1 MFCGQV
7 HDLQLT
13 SETYATRTRHYSDL
27 EHRVGVQL
35 AGSPGNCQPPRAR
48 REPRPLCREHGCPLA
63 RAARRRAR
71 RAQVFS
77 LGGFCVRWR
86 GAAGLAR
93 PLRLLA
99 PDLTAVRFEHTA
111 PTESAFT
118 AATRAARRPQS
129 ALRTGRHLDFSA
141 DRHGRNA
148 RAYAEQA
155 ARCGRLLLHRRF
167 RRAVAAPRR
176 NAKERALDRRDERRH
191 LRARSATGRALF
203 TRRQEGGNLPLW
215 GQPESVYEGKRP

>member
-27 EHRVGVQL
+27 QHRVGVQL

-48 REPRPLCREHGCPLA
+48 GEPRPLRREHGCPLA

-71 RAQVFS
+71 RAKVFS
-77 LGGFCVRWR
+77 LGGLSVRWR

-99 PDLTAVRFEHTA
+99 LDLTPVRFEHPA
-111 PTESAFT
+111 STEQAFT
-118 AATRAARRPQS
+118 AAPRPARRPE
-129 ALRTGRHLDFSA
+129 
-141 DRHGRNA
+141 
-148 RAYAEQA
+148 Y
-155 ARCGRLLLHRRF
+155 
-167 RRAVAAPRR
+167 
-176 NAKERALDRRDERRH
+176 
-191 LRARSATGRALF
+191 
-203 TRRQEGGNLPLW
+203 
-215 GQPESVYEGKRP
+215 